1 MITMSDPQSTP
12 PTNDPESGVTITAWR
27 EYSHT
32 LRDGWRLSGTKTTVS
47 VTIDSL
53 DGLDAGFALEGLAEA
68 MDRTDRAVFDAGVA
82 EADRRNSF
90 DTVTLEQAS

>member
-1 MITMSDPQSTP
+1 MRSQNDSTP
-12 PTNDPESGVTITAWR
+12 DTTDTTSGVTITAWR
-27 EYSHT
+27 EFSHT
-32 LRDGWRLSGTKTTVS
+32 LKDGWRLSGSKTTVS

-53 DGLDAGFALEGLAEA
+53 DGLDVGFALEGLAET

-90 DTVTLEQAS
+90 DTVTLEEAS